1 MMANSKSWGVCWL
14 AAPLVAWFTMLT
26 GCASLPTHQG
36 RSAST
41 ALQADET
48 ERTRLGAAIAVQRAA
63 HPGQTG
69 VFALGEGSDAFAAR
83 GVLAAA
89 AERTLDVQYYIWHG
103 DDSGSLLFEALWQ
116 AAERGVR
123 VRLLLDD
130 NNTGGLD
137 ETLATLDAHPFI
149 EVRLYNPVAHRRL
162 RTLNYLT
169 DFTRVNRRMHNKS
182 FTADNQITVVG
193 GRNIGNEYFGVGTG
207 VEFADLDVL
216 AVGPAVAEVSTAFD
230 RYWNSASAYPARG
243 LLGAAAAGA
252 EQALLA
258 RFAETRVAPAAAAYV
273 EALRS
278 TPLIEQLGSGS
289 MAFQWSSAR
298 LVVDDPA
305 KTLTPEATADLLLL
319 PQLLALMGKPTA
331 SFDLVSP
338 YLVPG
343 AKGTEAIAA
352 LARQGVRV
360 RILTNSLAATD
371 VGAVHAGYAK
381 RRQALLA
388 AGVKLYEIKPSA
400 LAEVRT
406 GRMGAGASSSS
417 SLHAKT
423 FAVDERRMFVGSFN
437 FDPRSALLNTEMGLV
452 IDNPGLARNMGR
464 LFDDA
469 VPRAAYEV
477 RLAADGQTLE
487 WIERTPQGELRHT
500 TEPGTSTLRRLG
512 VGLMSV
518 LPIEWLL

>member
-1 MMANSKSWGVCWL
+1 MTNPKAWRTWLLMAWL
-14 AAPLVAWFTMLT
+14 AVLT
-26 GCASLPTHQG
+26 GCAALPSQEG
-36 RSAST
+36 RSASAAIVVADT
-41 ALQADET
+41 A
-48 ERTRLGAAIAVQRAA
+48 RTRLGASINSQLAA

-69 VFALGEGSDAFAAR
+69 VLPLGEGTDAFAAR

-103 DDSGSLLFEALWQ
+103 DESGYLLFEALWK

-137 ETLATLDAHPFI
+137 DTLATLDAHPFI
-149 EVRLYNPVAHRRL
+149 EVRLYNPVAQRSVRM
-162 RTLNYLT
+162 LNYLT

-182 FTADNQITVVG
+182 FTADNQATVVG
-193 GRNIGNEYFGVGTG
+193 GRNIGNEYFGVGVG

-230 RYWNSASAYPARG
+230 RYWNSASAYPARS
-243 LLGAAAAGA
+243 LLGAAAVGA
-252 EQALLA
+252 EPALLA
-258 RFAETRVAPAAAAYV
+258 RFADTRAAPAAASYV
-273 EALRS
+273 AALRTTS
-278 TPLIEQLGSGS
+278 LIDQLGKGS
-289 MAFQWSSAR
+289 LAFQWSPAR

-305 KTLTPEATADLLLL
+305 KTLAPEATADLLML
-319 PQLLALMGKPTA
+319 PQLLALMGTA
-331 SFDLVSP
+331 SVSFDLVSP

-343 AKGTEAIAA
+343 GKGTEAIAA

-381 RRQALLA
+381 RRHALLA
-388 AGVKLYEIKPSA
+388 AGVRLYEIKPSA
-400 LAEVRT
+400 LAESRS
-406 GRMGAGASSSS
+406 GRKGLGGSSSS

-423 FAVDERRMFVGSFN
+423 FAVDDRRIFVGSFN

-452 IDNPGLARNMGR
+452 IDHPGLARNLGR
-464 LFDDA
+464 MFDEA

-477 RLAADGQTLE
+477 RLGADGRALE
-487 WIERTPQGELRHT
+487 WIERTPQGEVVHT
-500 TEPGTSTLRRLG
+500 TEPGTSTMRRLG
-512 VGLMSV
+512 VDLMSV

>member
-1 MMANSKSWGVCWL
+1 MAHCNAWGMGWL
-14 AAPLVAWFTMLT
+14 LAGLAVLS
-26 GCASLPTHQG
+26 GCASLPPPDQG
-36 RSAST
+36 RSASAAVAPADT
-41 ALQADET
+41 AG
-48 ERTRLGAAIAVQRAA
+48 TRLGQAMVPQQAA
-63 HPGQTG
+63 HPGLTG
-69 VFALGEGSDAFAAR
+69 IHPLIEGADAFAAR

-103 DDSGSLLFEALWQ
+103 DESGTLLFEALWK
-116 AAERGVR
+116 AAERNVR

-130 NNTGGLD
+130 NNTGGLGA
-137 ETLATLDAHPFI
+137 TLATLDAHPFI
-149 EVRLYNPVAHRRL
+149 EVRLYNPVAYRDWRAVNL
-162 RTLNYLT
+162 LT

-182 FTADNQITVVG
+182 FTADNQVTVVG
-193 GRNIGNEYFGVGTG
+193 GRNIGNEYFGVGAG

-216 AVGPAVAEVSTAFD
+216 AVGPAVAEVSAAFD

-243 LLGAAAAGA
+243 LVGSAAPGA
-252 EQALLA
+252 EQALRV
-258 RFAETRVAPAAAAYV
+258 RFDETRAAPASASYLT
-273 EALRS
+273 ALRT
-278 TPLIEQLGSGS
+278 TPLIAELTDR
-289 MAFQWSSAR
+289 ALKLEWSRAR

-305 KTLTPEATADLLLL
+305 KTLTPVDRADLLLL
-319 PQLLALMGKPTA
+319 RQLLALMGKPTS

-343 AKGTEAIAA
+343 EQGTEAIAA
-352 LARQGVRV
+352 LARSGVRV

-381 RRQALLA
+381 RRVALLA

-406 GRMGAGASSSS
+406 DKSKKSGSSSS

-423 FAVDERRMFVGSFN
+423 LAVDNARVFVGSFN
-437 FDPRSALLNTEMGLV
+437 FDPRSALINTELGLV
-452 IDNPGLARNMGR
+452 IDSPLLAGGLGR
-464 LFDDA
+464 MFDEA
-469 VPRAAYEV
+469 APQGAYEV

-487 WIERTPQGELRHT
+487 WLERTPQGEVRHT
-500 TEPGTSTLRRLG
+500 TEPGTSTMRRLG
-512 VGLMSV
+512 VGFMSV

>member
-1 MMANSKSWGVCWL
+1 MTHPKAWRIWWW
-14 AAPLVAWFTMLT
+14 VACVAVLT
-26 GCASLPTHQG
+26 GCAGLPSQQG
-36 RSAST
+36 RSVSAAIPAADT
-41 ALQADET
+41 AL
-48 ERTRLGAAIAVQRAA
+48 TRLGGPVTTQRAA
-63 HPGQTG
+63 HPGLTG
-69 VFALGEGSDAFAAR
+69 VFPLGEGTDAFAAR

-103 DDSGSLLFEALWQ
+103 DESGYLLFEALWQ

-149 EVRLYNPVAHRRL
+149 EVRLYNPVAQRSL
-162 RTLNYLT
+162 RALNYLT

-182 FTADNQITVVG
+182 FTADNQATVVG
-193 GRNIGNEYFGVGTG
+193 GRNIGNEYFGVGVG

-216 AVGPAVAEVSTAFD
+216 AVGPAVAEVSNAFD

-243 LLGAAAAGA
+243 LLGAAAVGA

-258 RFAETRVAPAAAAYV
+258 RFAQTRAAPAASDYV
-273 EALRS
+273 EALRTTS
-278 TPLIEQLGSGS
+278 LIEQLRNG
-289 MAFQWSSAR
+289 ALAYQWSGAR

-305 KTLTPEATADLLLL
+305 KTLAPEATADLLML

-331 SFDLVSP
+331 SLDLVSP

-343 AKGTEAIAA
+343 EKGTEAIAA

-381 RRQALLA
+381 RRQALLT
-388 AGVKLYEIKPSA
+388 AGVQLYEIKPSA

-406 GRMGAGASSSS
+406 GKKSLSGSSSS

-423 FAVDERRMFVGSFN
+423 FAVDDRRVFVGSFN

-452 IDNPGLARNMGR
+452 IDNPGLARNVGQM
-464 LFDDA
+464 FDEA

-477 RLAADGQTLE
+477 RLAADGQALE

-500 TEPGTSTLRRLG
+500 TEPGTSTMRRLG
-512 VGLMSV
+512 VQLMSV